1 MEEKEF
7 NQRLSLSDA
16 LLTQVTPLRQEA
28 LSIINSLSSDIT
40 NYIQIVTSRDTK
52 FKEYLNY
59 LKDFNYS
66 DEVTTPSDLF
76 PGIRTVADT
85 VDPEELNKKTETMK
99 SLATSIEES
108 NKQVEL
114 LGPHTLQS
122 MRKLFSVLSEVLIEE
137 NQIYDADLDILQD
150 LDSIYDIG
158 QIAKATK

>member
-7 NQRLSLSDA
+7 SERMTLSDT
-16 LLTQVTPLRQEA
+16 LLNQVSPMREEA
-28 LSIINSLSSDIT
+28 ISIGTNLASDIS
-40 NYIQIVTSRDTK
+40 NYMKIVSERDSN

-66 DEVTTPSDLF
+66 DEITSPSDLF

-85 VDPEELNKKTETMK
+85 VDPEELNQKTENMK
-99 SLATSIEES
+99 NLSLKVEEY

-114 LGPHTLQS
+114 LGPHILQS
-122 MRKLFSVLSEVLIEE
+122 MRKLFGLLSEVLIEE
-137 NQIYDADLDILQD
+137 NQIYDANIDILQD

-158 QIAKATK
+158 QIARATK

>member
-7 NQRLSLSDA
+7 NQRMGLSDA
-16 LLTQVTPLRQEA
+16 LLAQVTPLRQES
-28 LSIINSLSSDIT
+28 LTIINSLSADIT
-40 NYIQIVTSRDTK
+40 KYIQIVTSRDEK

-99 SLATSIEES
+99 ALATEIEES

-137 NQIYDADLDILQD
+137 NQIYDADIDILQD

-158 QIAKATK
+158 QIARATK

>member
-1 MEEKEF
+1 M
-7 NQRLSLSDA
+7 SLADA
-16 LLTQVTPLRQEA
+16 LLTQVTPLRQES
-28 LSIINSLSSDIT
+28 LTVINSLSADIT
-40 NYIQIVTSRDTK
+40 KYIQIVTSRDEK

-99 SLATSIEES
+99 ALATEIEEF

-137 NQIYDADLDILQD
+137 NQIYDADIDILQD

-158 QIAKATK
+158 QIARATK

>member
-1 MEEKEF
+1 MEQKEF
-7 NQRLSLSDA
+7 DTRMMLSDT
-16 LLTQVTPLRQEA
+16 LLNQVSPLRQE
-28 LSIINSLSSDIT
+28 SLNITKSLATDIET
-40 NYIQIVTSRDTK
+40 YLKIVSERDSK

-66 DEVTTPSDLF
+66 DAITTPSDLF

-85 VDPEELNKKTETMK
+85 VDPEELNKKTEAMK
-99 SLATSIEES
+99 ELATAIEEG

-122 MRKLFSVLSEVLIEE
+122 MRKLFSILSEVLIEE
-137 NQIYDADLDILQD
+137 NQIYDANLDILQD

>member
-7 NQRLSLSDA
+7 NERMGLADA
-16 LLTQVTPLRQEA
+16 LLTQVTPMRQES
-28 LSIINSLSSDIT
+28 LNIIKSLTSDI
-40 NYIQIVTSRDTK
+40 NKYMQIVSTRDTK

-85 VDPEELNKKTETMK
+85 VDPDELNQKTETMK
-99 SLATSIEES
+99 ELARVVEEY
-108 NKQVEL
+108 NKQAEL

-122 MRKLFSVLSEVLIEE
+122 MRKLFGLLSEVLIEE
-137 NQIYDADLDILQD
+137 NQIYDASIDILQD

-158 QIAKATK
+158 QIARSTK